1 MLVLTRKIG
10 EEILIDGDIVVKVS
24 EIQGNRV
31 KLCVEAPRSR
41 RILRGEVAE
50 KAGIAPATQP
60 NPVARREPISDDPVP
75 GSTFINAQ

>member
-10 EEILIDGDIVVKVS
+10 EEILIDGEIVLKVS

-50 KAGIAPATQP
+50 RSGAVPAAQP
-60 NPVARREPISDDPVP
+60 NAVSRRESRSDDAVS

>member
-10 EEILIDGDIVVKVS
+10 EEIVIDGEIVVKVS

-31 KLCVEAPRSR
+31 KLCIEAPRSR

-50 KAGIAPATQP
+50 RAGVSPAPQP
-60 NPVARREPISDDPVP
+60 NAVPRPDDAVS
-75 GSTFINAQ
+75 GSSFANAQ